1 MKNVNKIFKYAGV
14 VCIPLYVIFTFISH
28 LYNTKIN
35 PVANWLSD
43 FGNPVE
49 NPSGAL
55 FYNMGCIVV
64 AIMLVVF
71 YIGMCQWYKGLKIA
85 KKYVICYISA
95 QISGIIASISL
106 VLAAIFPLGT
116 NNTFHSAFS
125 TINMI
130 GMDFFLSFTA
140 IAFFLNPNIK
150 KWVSIF
156 GYASA
161 VFNIITMNAFS
172 SLYIAEW
179 IYFTLFMIYVAII
192 TVNYYKI
199 MQCETRYARQNSSD
213 DPGTSYKV

>member
-14 VCIPLYVIFTFISH
+14 ICIPLYVIFTFISH

-35 PVANWLSD
+35 PVTNWLSD
-43 FGNPVE
+43 FGNPIE
-49 NPSGAL
+49 NPSGAV

-71 YIGMCQWYKGLKIA
+71 YIGICQWYKGFKIA
-85 KKYVICYISA
+85 KKYVICYVIA

-106 VLAAIFPLGT
+106 VFAAIFPLGT
-116 NNTFHSAFS
+116 NNALHSAFS
-125 TINMI
+125 TVNML

-140 IAFFLNPNIK
+140 IALFLNPNIK
-150 KWVSIF
+150 KWIAIF

-172 SLYIAEW
+172 SFYISEW
-179 IYFTLFMIYVAII
+179 IYFTLFMIYAAII
-192 TVNYYKI
+192 TVNYDKI
-199 MQCETRYARQNSSD
+199 MQCEIRPAKQNSGGNS
-213 DPGTSYKV
+213 GNSIKV